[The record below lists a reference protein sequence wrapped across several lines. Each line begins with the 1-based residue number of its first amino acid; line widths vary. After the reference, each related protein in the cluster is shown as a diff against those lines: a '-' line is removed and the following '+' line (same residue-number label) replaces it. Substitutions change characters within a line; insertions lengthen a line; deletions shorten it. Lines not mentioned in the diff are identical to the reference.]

1 MEQEASV
8 LRQDAR
14 LEAEDAEEEA
24 ALGRLRRLRM
34 GQRLV
39 QLRRGKLV
47 RLHVC
52 DTQGGCGGPSG
63 HAVLGCAGCA
73 WASAWLQLRRG
84 KLVRGPGA
92 PAHLRWARFVPGE
105 GRLCLDAFS
114 PTSPFGASVRTC
126 ESDGLHAACSEV
138 LLHACSFICISSV

>member
-34 GQRLV
+34 GERLV

-47 RLHVC
+47 RLQCV
-52 DTQGGCGGPSG
+52 TPR
-63 HAVLGCAGCA
+63 AGVGSFRACYVG
-73 WASAWLQLRRG
+73 LRRLRMG
-84 KLVRGPGA
+84 QRLVAAAQGQA
-92 PAHLRWARFVPGE
+92 GE
-105 GRLCLDAFS
+105 GSWGAC
-114 PTSPFGASVRTC
+114 TSALGQI
-126 ESDGLHAACSEV
+126 CSW
-138 LLHACSFICISSV
+138 